1 MGPGQARQAGK
12 LNGAPGGTGPPLRL
26 AFAVWGLAA
35 ALYLAGFYQRV
46 APAVITRELM
56 GEFALSAAALGNLAA
71 LYYYSYVAMQIP
83 AGVMADRWGPRR
95 VLTAG
100 AALAALGTLLFAL
113 ATSYAL
119 AGLGRLL
126 IGASVGVA
134 FVAMLKIAGHWFAPA
149 RFAMLSGLALCTG
162 VLGAVSAG
170 VPLRLL
176 VDAFGWR
183 GVLAM
188 SGALTAVLAVAI
200 WLVVRDD
207 PSELGYA
214 SHSHAPPGSHAGF
227 SVFGGIRRAL
237 ATRNVWLVFLV
248 SGGVS
253 GPPLTFA
260 GLWGVPFLVTH
271 YGLTTAQAASLTSLL
286 LASWALAGPVVGALS
301 DRMRRRKPV
310 YVLGSALA
318 AAGWAVVF
326 LVPGLPLALLV
337 ALLVATGIVSA
348 CVMVGF
354 AIAKESAPAALAG
367 TAAGVANMG
376 NMLGGMIMPPLVG
389 WILDRNW
396 SGALADGARVY
407 DFAAY
412 RAGFSPML
420 AWLLLSLL
428 LLAFTRE
435 THCRQ
440 AQ

>member
-1 MGPGQARQAGK
+1 VGPGPARPAGE
-12 LNGAPGGTGPPLRL
+12 LSGRLSGTAPPLGR

-56 GEFALSAAALGNLAA
+56 SDFALSAAALGNLAA
-71 LYYYSYVAMQIP
+71 AYYYSYVAMQIP

-100 AALAALGTLLFAL
+100 AALAALGTLMFAF
-113 ATSYAL
+113 AGSYAL
-119 AGLGRLL
+119 AGFGRLL

-134 FVAMLKIAGHWFAPA
+134 FVAMLKLASHWFAPS
-149 RFAMLSGLALCTG
+149 RFAVLSGLALCTG

-183 GVLAM
+183 GVLAV
-188 SGALTAVLAVAI
+188 SAALTAVLALAI
-200 WLVVRDD
+200 WAIVRDD
-207 PSELGYA
+207 PSDLGYA
-214 SHSHAPPGSHAGF
+214 SYSYAARGGDAGF

-237 ATRNVWLVFLV
+237 ATRNVWLIFLI

-271 YGLTTAQAASLTSLL
+271 YGLSTAQASSVTSLL
-286 LASWALAGPVVGALS
+286 LASWALAGPVLGALS

-310 YVLGSALA
+310 YVIGAALA
-318 AAGWAVVF
+318 AVGWAVVF
-326 LVPGLPLALLV
+326 LVPGLPLAVLV
-337 ALLVATGIVSA
+337 ALLVAIGIVSA

-354 AIAKESAPAALAG
+354 AIAKESAPAPLAG
-367 TAAGVANMG
+367 TASGVANMG

-389 WILDRNW
+389 WMLDRSW
-396 SGALADGARVY
+396 SGALSEGVRVY

-420 AWLLLSLL
+420 AWLALSLV

-440 AQ
+440 TQ

>member
-1 MGPGQARQAGK
+1 MS
-12 LNGAPGGTGPPLRL
+12 
-26 AFAVWGLAA
+26 
-35 ALYLAGFYQRV
+35 
-46 APAVITRELM
+46 
-56 GEFALSAAALGNLAA
+56 EFALTAAALGNLAA
-71 LYYYSYVAMQIP
+71 VYYYSYVAMQIP

-95 VLTAG
+95 VLSVG
-100 AALAALGTLLFAL
+100 AALAALGTLLFAF
-113 ATSYAL
+113 AHSYAL

-134 FVAMLKIAGHWFAPA
+134 FVAMLKIASHWFAPS

-183 GVLAM
+183 GVLAV

-200 WLVVRDD
+200 WLVVRDE
-207 PSELGYA
+207 PAELGYA
-214 SHSHAPPGSHAGF
+214 NYSHALPGSHETL
-227 SVFGGIRRAL
+227 SVFGGIRRTL
-237 ATRNVWLVFLV
+237 AARNVWLIFLI

-271 YGLTTAQAASLTSLL
+271 YALSTAQAASVTSLL
-286 LASWALAGPVVGALS
+286 LASWALAGPVLGALS
-301 DRMRRRKPV
+301 DRLRRRKPV
-310 YVLGSALA
+310 YVLGTMLA
-318 AAGWAVVF
+318 AAGWGAIF
-326 LVPGLPLALLV
+326 LVPGLPLALLI
-337 ALLVATGIVSA
+337 ALLVATGIFSA

-354 AIAKESAPAALAG
+354 AIAKESAPASLAG
-367 TAAGVANMG
+367 TASGVANMG

-389 WILDRNW
+389 WVLDRSW
-396 SGALADGARVY
+396 SGALADGVRVY

-420 AWLLLSLL
+420 AWLALALV